1 MNKKHFYSLLV
12 VFALSVMACAKAA
25 VSSGT
30 DKETIIFAVKGQ
42 DTLRLDKY
50 QKREPQAVSPKP
62 VVLFAF
68 GGGFKAGE
76 RDRKDYIPFFE
87 FLAENGYVVVSTDYR
102 PALKKADRSQLA
114 SVQGFVASLQNAIY
128 TAVEDFFD
136 ATHYII
142 KHSKDWN
149 VDINQMV
156 ASGSSA
162 GAITALQA
170 EYELCNRT
178 ELTKRLPDAFHYA
191 GVVSFAGAIC
201 NLGSLQWKEKPCPL
215 MMFHGDADRTV
226 PYEKAVIE
234 GLGGLWGS
242 AHIVKQ
248 LVGMGTSYYFY
259 NVENR
264 GHVIADSPMQNN
276 KYDVL
281 SFLYNQVLKKQ
292 KQAIVTNE
300 CVPGEAPAKKDFTL
314 TDYIRENMNE

>member
-1 MNKKHFYSLLV
+1 MNKKHFYTLLV
-12 VFALSVMACAKAA
+12 VFALSFMACAKAA
-25 VSSGT
+25 ISSGT
-30 DKETIIFAVKGQ
+30 EKETVVFAIKGQ

-50 QKREPQAVSPKP
+50 EKRESQAVSPRP

-87 FLAENGYVVVSTDYR
+87 FLAANGYVVVSTDYR
-102 PALKKADRSQLA
+102 PVLKNADRSQL
-114 SVQGFVASLQNAIY
+114 STVQGFVASLQHAIY
-128 TAVEDFFD
+128 TAVEDLFD

-142 KHSKDWN
+142 EHGKDWN
-149 VDINQMV
+149 VDTNQMV

-178 ELTKRLPDAFHYA
+178 ELTKRLPETFNYA

-201 NLGSLQWKEKPCPL
+201 NLGPLQWKEKPCPM
-215 MMFHGDADRTV
+215 MMFHGDADKTV

-242 AHIVKQ
+242 AHIVAQ
-248 LVGMGTSYYFY
+248 LNEMGASYYFY

-264 GHVIADSPMQNN
+264 GHVIADSPMQTN

-281 SFLYNQVLKKQ
+281 SFLYNQVLNKKQ
-292 KQAIVTNE
+292 QAIVTNE
-300 CVPGEAPAKKDFTL
+300 SVPGEAPAKKDFTL
-314 TDYIRENMNE
+314 TDYIRENMN

>member
-1 MNKKHFYSLLV
+1 MNKKHFYTLLV
-12 VFALSVMACAKAA
+12 VFALSFMACAKAA
-25 VSSGT
+25 IGSGT
-30 DKETIIFAVKGQ
+30 EKETMVFAVKGQ

-50 QKREPQAVSPKP
+50 EKRESEAVSPRS

-87 FLAENGYVVVSTDYR
+87 FLTENGYVVVSTDYR
-102 PALKKADRSQLA
+102 PALKSADRSKLS
-114 SVQGFVASLQNAIY
+114 SVEGFVASLQHAIF

-136 ATHYII
+136 ATHYITR
-142 KHSKDWN
+142 HAKDWN
-149 VDINQMV
+149 VDTNLIV
-156 ASGSSA
+156 ACGSSA

-178 ELTKRLPDAFHYA
+178 ELTKRLPETFNYA

-201 NLGSLQWKEKPCPL
+201 NLGALQWKEKPCPL

-234 GLGGLWGS
+234 SLGGLWGS
-242 AHIVKQ
+242 AHIVGQ
-248 LVGMGTSYYFY
+248 LNEMDTSYSFY
-259 NVENR
+259 KVENK

-276 KYDVL
+276 RYDVL
-281 SFLYNQVLKKQ
+281 SFLYNQVLNKK

-300 CVPGEAPAKKDFTL
+300 CVPGETPSKKDFTL
-314 TDYIRENMNE
+314 TDYIRENMN